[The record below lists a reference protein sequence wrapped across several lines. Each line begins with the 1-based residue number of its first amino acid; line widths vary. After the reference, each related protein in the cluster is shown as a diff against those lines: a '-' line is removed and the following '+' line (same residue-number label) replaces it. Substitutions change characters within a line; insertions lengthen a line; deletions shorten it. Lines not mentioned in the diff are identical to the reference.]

1 MAATGFSAAASTF
14 AATLGAAKGAVLA
27 AGAGDAF
34 AGALAAGAG
43 AFSGAGFTGALPAA
57 ALGAAALAGIA
68 AAGALTAAVFTVLAV
83 DFAVTGFLLFEVEAG
98 AARDDFEGVGEVLA
112 EAAEGLAAGDLV
124 EVLVGAVLAG
134 AVLAGAVLAVTVLA
148 GATLTAAGF
157 EVADLAGADLA
168 DAALLAGAFFVWL
181 AGLADALV
189 EDALPALVLGAADFV
204 AFACAEVFAAG
215 RLAFAASLPLALV
228 FDSAWALP
236 A

>member
-134 AVLAGAVLAVTVLA
+134 AVLAVTVLA